1 MKISGPDYRSRL
13 MYFFGP
19 PARFAAGV
27 VAVFGLVAIFMG
39 VPAGVL
45 LFVAGLV
52 IMTAH
57 SGIELYYSQHQ
68 YRLYYRL
75 LGLIRFGS
83 KKSYTGFTR
92 LEVKPW
98 KGKHRVYSRSNR
110 QVDVQDTRFV
120 VYAVDEHNKDKIPLY
135 ISKDQQPARE
145 KAREF
150 AASTSLDYTENENQ
164 L

>member
-1 MKISGPDYRSRL
+1 

-19 PARFAAGV
+19 PARFAAAV
-27 VAVFGLVAIFMG
+27 VAVFGLVAIFLG
-39 VPAGVL
+39 GPAGVL
-45 LFVAGLV
+45 LFLAGVV

-57 SGIELYYSQHQ
+57 SGIELYLPQNQ

-75 LGLIRFGS
+75 LGLIRLGS
-83 KKSYTGFTR
+83 KKSLDGFTR

-120 VYAVDEHNKDKIPLY
+120 VYAVDDHHKDKIPLF

-150 AASTSLDYTENENQ
+150 AASINLGYRDDENQ

>member
-1 MKISGPDYRSRL
+1 MKTSGPDYRSRL

-27 VAVFGLVAIFMG
+27 VAVFGLVAIFME

-45 LFVAGLV
+45 LFLAGVV
-52 IMTAH
+52 IMTTH
-57 SGIELYYSQHQ
+57 SGIELYYSQNQ

-75 LGLIRFGS
+75 LGLFRFGS
-83 KKSYTGFTR
+83 KKSLDGFTR

-120 VYAVDEHNKDKIPLY
+120 VYAVDDHHKDKIPLY
-135 ISKDQQPARE
+135 ISKDQQPARQ

-150 AASTSLDYTENENQ
+150 AAIISLEYSENENQ